1 MEADAAFVR
10 ADGVVELHAVADIVL
25 HFTFVVNPC
34 DAEGYDAVGFDHAL
48 DNFVTLEFGM
58 LVVDILNTHQDFPN
72 GLQIF
77 FLARM
82 FGLKIG
88 HDLIDIH
95 NDVLV
100 EACIVPAALAV
111 RLCTGDRF
119 GC

>member
-1 MEADAAFVR
+1 
-10 ADGVVELHAVADIVL
+10 
-25 HFTFVVNPC
+25 
-34 DAEGYDAVGFDHAL
+34 
-48 DNFVTLEFGM
+48 
-58 LVVDILNTHQDFPN
+58 
-72 GLQIF
+72 
-77 FLARM
+77 M

>member
-1 MEADAAFVR
+1 MKTYAAFVR
-10 ADGVVELHAVADIVL
+10 ADGIVELHAISQVGL
-25 HFTFVVNPC
+25 HLAAVVGPGHTEC
-34 DAEGYDAVGFDHAL
+34 EYAVGLYHPL
-48 DNFVTLEFGM
+48 DDTCLLEFGM

>member
-1 MEADAAFVR
+1 MYKR
-10 ADGVVELHAVADIVL
+10 Q
-25 HFTFVVNPC
+25 
-34 DAEGYDAVGFDHAL
+34 
-48 DNFVTLEFGM
+48 
-58 LVVDILNTHQDFPN
+58 VVDILNTHQDFPN